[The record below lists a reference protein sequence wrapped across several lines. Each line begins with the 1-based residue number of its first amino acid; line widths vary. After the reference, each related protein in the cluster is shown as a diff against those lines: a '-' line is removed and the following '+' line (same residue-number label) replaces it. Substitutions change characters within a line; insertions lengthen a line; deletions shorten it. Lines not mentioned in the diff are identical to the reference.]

1 MFVPRPRRS
10 YPELYMG
17 LIPLHVLYHACESPI
32 FGFEMIQEL
41 QRHGYTMSAG
51 TMYPLLH
58 GMERKGLLR
67 SHERRDGSRTRR
79 FYSATPVGRKALA
92 DAKLRLRE
100 LFAELFESA

>member
-1 MFVPRPRRS
+1 
-10 YPELYMG
+10 MG
-17 LIPLHVLYHACESPI
+17 LIPLHVLYHACESPV

-67 SHERRDGSRTRR
+67 SQQRRDGSRVRR
-79 FYSATPVGRKALA
+79 FYRATPAGRKALTE
-92 DAKLRLRE
+92 AKLRLRE
-100 LFAELFESA
+100 LFGELFENI

>member
-1 MFVPRPRRS
+1 MPSFPSRRS

-32 FGFEMIQEL
+32 FGFEMIREL

-67 SHERRDGSRTRR
+67 SLQRRDGSRMRR
-79 FYSATPVGRKALA
+79 LYRATPVGRKALA
-92 DAKLRLRE
+92 EAKLRLRE
-100 LFAELFESA
+100 LFGELFESV